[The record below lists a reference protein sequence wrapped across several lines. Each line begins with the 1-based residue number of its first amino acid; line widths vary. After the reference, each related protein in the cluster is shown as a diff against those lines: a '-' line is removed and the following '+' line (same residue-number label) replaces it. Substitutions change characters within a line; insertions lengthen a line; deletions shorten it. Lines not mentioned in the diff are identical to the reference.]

1 MRGEGAQEKVMT
13 TPATE
18 ACSRRLKSWLW
29 LSVGLLTLVP
39 SAGCRNQRQEL
50 IESELRCKMQ
60 RIEELENERS
70 RLNGEVGQLEAEL
83 ESHQRRAAKSPTP
96 TGATIIVKNI
106 TLGRFTGG
114 YRKDPNI
121 THDDSIQVLLEPR
134 DADGASVKAPG
145 AVHIDVY
152 EVTPQ
157 GLKAPLSAWD
167 ISAGELRRMWDT
179 PLIGGPGYRIEL
191 PWKAWPTTERIKIAV
206 RFTTLDGQA
215 YEAEKEVDI
224 RLPEPRVRPQR
235 MPPPMMQG
243 PPLPG
248 DVMPKLPQPTPTDR
262 PPLILPECPQPP
274 AAASPGPILPL
285 SGWRPTNGTKPMV
298 NPASNVEPRF
308 VPPGSSQQNSKSK
321 VRLLAPVGM
330 QPSK

>member
-1 MRGEGAQEKVMT
+1 MR

-18 ACSRRLKSWLW
+18 ACSRRLKCWLW
-29 LSVGLLTLVP
+29 LSVGLLTLIP

-60 RIEELENERS
+60 RIEELEKDRA
-70 RLNGEVGQLEAEL
+70 RLHGEVGQLEAEL
-83 ESHQRRAAKSPTP
+83 EAHQRRAAKSPTP
-96 TGATIIVKNI
+96 TGAAIIVKNI

-121 THDDSIQVLLEPR
+121 LHDDSIQVLLEPR
-134 DADGASVKAPG
+134 DSDGASVKAPG

-167 ISAGELRRMWDT
+167 ISSGELRRMWDT
-179 PLIGGPGYRIEL
+179 PLIGGPAYRIEL

-215 YEAEKEVDI
+215 YEAEKETDI
-224 RLPEPRVRPQR
+224 RLPERRVRPQQ
-235 MPPPMMQG
+235 MPPPTMMHG
-243 PPLPG
+243 PSLPG
-248 DVMPKLPQPTPTDR
+248 DVLPTLPPPTPSDR
-262 PPLILPECPQPP
+262 PPLMLPECPQPP

-285 SGWRPTNGTKPMV
+285 SGWRPTNATKPTV
-298 NPASNVEPRF
+298 NPASNIEPRF
-308 VPPGSSQQNSKSK
+308 TPPGPPQPPSQNSKSRI
-321 VRLLAPVGM
+321 RLLAPVGT
-330 QPSK
+330 QGSN